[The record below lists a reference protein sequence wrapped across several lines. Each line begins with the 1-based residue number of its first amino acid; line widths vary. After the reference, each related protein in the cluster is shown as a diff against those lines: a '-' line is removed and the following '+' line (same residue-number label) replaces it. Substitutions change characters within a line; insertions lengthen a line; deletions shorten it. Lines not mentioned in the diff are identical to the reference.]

1 MNGGVWPRSCRSG
14 SPGGQSSAMTK
25 QCFEFDRGLTSALLI
40 FAIAASLSAACRQR
54 AAGPEQRYP
63 VKGKVVNVD
72 KRGSAVT
79 VAHEAIPGYMD
90 AMTMPFKLKDPALL
104 DVMADGDRLQAMLV
118 VSGTRSWLEEVIVV
132 SESAD
137 TSNINPAFEPKP
149 GDEIPDFALVNQ
161 DGKRITLRQYLGRAL
176 VITFIYTRCPLPD
189 YCPLMTAHF
198 GDLEKALVTEPALY
212 AKTHLL
218 SLTVDPAYDTPRV
231 LRQYA
236 AKEMTG
242 GQEKGRPTFAHWELA
257 TGSKEQ
263 VKAVATY
270 FGMQY
275 WTEGDQIIH
284 SLRTAV
290 IGPDGKLLKL
300 YPGNEWKPE
309 DILSELHSI
318 AGLTQT
324 TQATNETLPPNV
336 YRGVGVVEA
345 IRTETATV
353 QINHEEIPDFMAAM
367 SMPLKVRD
375 ASMLNSI
382 SVGDHVEFQ
391 VTGDLVVIA
400 IKRR

>member
-1 MNGGVWPRSCRSG
+1 
-14 SPGGQSSAMTK
+14 MTK
-25 QCFEFDRGLTSALLI
+25 QSSEFNRSVTSALLI
-40 FAIAASLSAACRQR
+40 FAIVASASLACRQR

-118 VSGTRSWLEEVIVV
+118 VSGTRSWLEEVVV
-132 SESAD
+132 VREEAD
-137 TSNINPAFEPKP
+137 TNMNSAGSLEPRP
-149 GDEIPDFALVNQ
+149 GDDVPDFALVNQ
-161 DGKRITLRQYLGRAL
+161 DGKRITVRQYRGRAL
-176 VITFIYTRCPLPD
+176 VVTFIYTRCPLPD

-198 GDLEKALVTEPALY
+198 GDLEKALATEPALY

-218 SLTVDPAYDTPRV
+218 SITVDPEYDTPQV
-231 LRQYA
+231 LRKYG

-242 GQEKGRPTFAHWELA
+242 GEETRQPPFAHWELA

-275 WTEGDQIIH
+275 WREGDQIIH

-290 IGPDGKLLKL
+290 IGPDGNLVKL

-309 DILSELHSI
+309 DILSELHRI
-318 AGLTQT
+318 AGVNQT
-324 TQATNETLPPNV
+324 ADAKQPAQASEEKLPPNV
-336 YRGVGVVEA
+336 YRGVGVVEE
-345 IRTETATV
+345 IRKKTATV
-353 QINHEEIPDFMAAM
+353 LINHEEIPDFMTAM
-367 SMPLKVRD
+367 SMPLKVRN
-375 ASMLNSI
+375 ASMLDSI
-382 SVGDHVEFQ
+382 SVGDQVEFH

-400 IKRR
+400 IKKR

>member
-1 MNGGVWPRSCRSG
+1 
-14 SPGGQSSAMTK
+14 MTK
-25 QCFEFDRGLTSALLI
+25 QRFEFNCRVISSVMIL
-40 FAIAASLSAACRQR
+40 AIMSGMSLACRQS
-54 AAGPEQRYP
+54 ATGPEQRYP
-63 VKGKVVNVD
+63 VRGKVVNVD
-72 KRGSAVT
+72 KRGAAVT

-104 DVMADGDRLQAMLV
+104 DIMADGDRLQAMLV
-118 VSGTRSWLEEVIVV
+118 VSGTRSWLEEVVV
-132 SESAD
+132 VHEEAD
-137 TSNINPAFEPKP
+137 ANTNPANSLEPKP
-149 GDEIPDFALVNQ
+149 GDEIPDFSLVNQ
-161 DGKRITLRQYLGRAL
+161 DGKRITLRQYRGRAL
-176 VITFIYTRCPLPD
+176 AVTFIYTRCPLPD

-198 GDLEKALVTEPALY
+198 GDLEKALATEPALY

-218 SLTVDPAYDTPRV
+218 SITVDPEYDTPRV

-242 GQEKGRPTFAHWELA
+242 PQGKDRPAFAHWELA

-275 WTEGDQIIH
+275 WPEGDQIIH

-290 IGPDGKLLKL
+290 IGPDGKLVKL
-300 YPGNEWKPE
+300 YPGNEWKPA
-309 DILSELHSI
+309 DIFSELHSI
-318 AGLTQT
+318 ADLTQPA
-324 TQATNETLPPNV
+324 QATSEPLPPNV

-345 IRTETATV
+345 IRKETATV

-382 SVGDHVEFQ
+382 SVGDQVEFHL
-391 VTGDLVVIA
+391 TGDLVVIA
-400 IKRR
+400 IKKR

>member
-1 MNGGVWPRSCRSG
+1 
-14 SPGGQSSAMTK
+14 MTK
-25 QCFEFDRGLTSALLI
+25 QRIEVNRGVASAFLI
-40 FAIAASLSAACRQR
+40 FAIATSLSVACRQR
-54 AAGPEQRYP
+54 ATGPEQRYP

-90 AMTMPFKLKDPALL
+90 AMTMPFKLKDPSLL

-118 VSGTRSWLEEVIVV
+118 VSGASSWLEEVVV
-132 SESAD
+132 VREEADANMTSAN
-137 TSNINPAFEPKP
+137 SLEPKP

-161 DGKRITLRQYLGRAL
+161 DGKKINFRDYRGRAL
-176 VITFIYTRCPLPD
+176 VVTFIYTRCPLPD
-189 YCPLMTAHF
+189 YCPLMTARF
-198 GDLEKALVTEPALY
+198 VDLEKALAAEPALY

-218 SLTVDPAYDTPRV
+218 SITVDPEYDTPRV
-231 LRQYA
+231 LRQYG

-242 GQEKGRPTFAHWELA
+242 GQDNVRPPFAHWELA

-263 VKAVATY
+263 VKAVATH

-275 WTEGDQIIH
+275 WPEGDQIIH

-290 IGPDGKLLKL
+290 VGPDGKLVKL

-309 DILSELHSI
+309 DILAELHNI
-318 AGLTQT
+318 AGVAQPA
-324 TQATNETLPPNV
+324 QANETLPPNV
-336 YRGVGVVEA
+336 YRGVGVVED
-345 IRTETATV
+345 IRRETATV
-353 QINHEEIPDFMAAM
+353 QINHEEIPDFMTAM

-375 ASMLNSI
+375 ASMLDSI
-382 SVGDHVEFQ
+382 SVGDHVEFH

-400 IKRR
+400 IKKR

>member
-1 MNGGVWPRSCRSG
+1 
-14 SPGGQSSAMTK
+14 MTK
-25 QCFEFDRGLTSALLI
+25 QCFAFNRSVTSAVLI
-40 FAIAASLSAACRQR
+40 FAITSTLSIACRQR

-90 AMTMPFKLKDPALL
+90 AMTMPFKLKDPSLL

-118 VSGTRSWLEEVIVV
+118 VSGTRSWLEEVVV
-132 SESAD
+132 VREEADANMTSAG
-137 TSNINPAFEPKP
+137 SLEPRP

-161 DGKRITLRQYLGRAL
+161 DGRRITLRQYRGRAL
-176 VITFIYTRCPLPD
+176 VVTFIYTRCPLPD

-198 GDLEKALVTEPALY
+198 GDLEKALATEPALY
-212 AKTHLL
+212 ATTHLL
-218 SLTVDPAYDTPRV
+218 SITVDPEYDTPRV
-231 LRQYA
+231 LRQYG

-242 GQEKGRPTFAHWELA
+242 GQERVQPPFAHWELA
-257 TGSKEQ
+257 TGSKDQ

-270 FGMQY
+270 FGMRY
-275 WTEGDQIIH
+275 WPEGDQIIH

-290 IGPDGKLLKL
+290 IGPDGKLVKL

-309 DILSELHSI
+309 DILAELHGI
-318 AGLTQT
+318 AGVTQPA
-324 TQATNETLPPNV
+324 QATNEPLPPNV
-336 YRGVGVVEA
+336 YRGVGVVED
-345 IRTETATV
+345 IRRETSTV

-375 ASMLNSI
+375 ASMLDSI
-382 SVGDHVEFQ
+382 SVGDQVEFH

-400 IKRR
+400 IKKR

>member
-1 MNGGVWPRSCRSG
+1 
-14 SPGGQSSAMTK
+14 MTE
-25 QCFEFDRGLTSALLI
+25 QGFEFNRSVTSALLSLV
-40 FAIAASLSAACRQR
+40 IAASLSVACRQP
-54 AAGPEQRYP
+54 ATGPVQRYP

-90 AMTMPFKLKDPALL
+90 AMTMPFKLKDPSLL

-118 VSGTRSWLEEVIVV
+118 VSGTSSWLEEVVV
-132 SESAD
+132 IREEADAKMNSAM
-137 TSNINPAFEPKP
+137 SREPRP

-161 DGKRITLRQYLGRAL
+161 NGNRITVRQYRGRAL
-176 VITFIYTRCPLPD
+176 VVTFIYTRCPLPD
-189 YCPLMTAHF
+189 YCPLMTARF
-198 GDLEKALVTEPALY
+198 GDLEKALASEPALY

-218 SLTVDPAYDTPRV
+218 SITVDPEYDTPRV
-231 LRQYA
+231 LRQYG

-242 GQEKGRPTFAHWELA
+242 GQDNVPPPFAHWELA

-275 WTEGDQIIH
+275 WPEGDQIIH

-290 IGPDGKLLKL
+290 IGPDGKLVKL

-309 DILSELHSI
+309 DILAELHNI
-318 AGLTQT
+318 AGSTQPA
-324 TQATNETLPPNV
+324 QATNEPLPPNV
-336 YRGVGVVEA
+336 YRGVGVVEE
-345 IRTETATV
+345 IRKETSTV
-353 QINHEEIPDFMAAM
+353 HINHEEITDFMAAM

-375 ASMLNSI
+375 ASMLDSI
-382 SVGDHVEFQ
+382 SVGDQVEFQ
-391 VTGDLVVIA
+391 VTGALVIIA
-400 IKRR
+400 IKKR